1 MKKMLSL
8 AAMFAVL
15 SYASPAPAVELKF
28 GGDAAVRVR
37 DTSNDAA
44 HQSSDDFYSQ
54 YRLRLNGSADLG
66 DGYIIKVQLTNEA
79 PNYVPKNA
87 PSGAPAGTVALGG
100 GGGWQTVGY
109 GNSEL
114 YTLGASQIYFGRFYG
129 DSHYLVG
136 RLPLNSTNNPIFD
149 LTLYPKNPL
158 DVPTTTFQND
168 RLFGANWGTKIGDGD
183 LNLVVGTFDNISAND
198 TGGTGDGVL
207 NDGYAF
213 VASYKATIGN
223 VTVEPEVITAITKF
237 DSVTQQ
243 TFSASNA
250 GYGAPFHQ
258 GIRPVT
264 FGANVGV
271 PVGDLKLGF
280 SGLYNIGKGT
290 TPSSS
295 IYAYA
300 NQNVDYTGYLL
311 RIKAEYGKFLA
322 WYDYNKTTD
331 NSSAIISHEYT
342 NQFVWAQYQIPVGK
356 ITIQPTLRYLT
367 TSDHVGG
374 SVADANTSRLRSELW
389 ASLAF

>member
-15 SYASPAPAVELKF
+15 SYASPASAVELKF

-37 DTSNDAA
+37 ETSNDAA

-54 YRLRLNGSADLG
+54 YRLRLNASADLG
-66 DGYIIKVQLTNEA
+66 DGYIVKAQLTNEA
-79 PNYVPKNA
+79 PNNTA
-87 PSGAPAGTVALGG
+87 TGAVALGA

-109 GNSEL
+109 GNTEL

-136 RLPLNSTNNPIFD
+136 RLPLNSTNNPLFD

-158 DVPTTTFQND
+158 DVPTTTYQND

-183 LNLVVGTFDNISAND
+183 LNLVVGTFDNISRTD
-198 TGGTGDGVL
+198 TAGTGDGIL

-213 VASYKATIGN
+213 VASYKVTIGN

-243 TFSASNA
+243 TFSASSA
-250 GYGAPFHQ
+250 SYGAPFHQ

-271 PVGDLKLGF
+271 PAGDVKLGF
-280 SGLYNIGKGT
+280 SALYNIGKGT
-290 TPSSS
+290 TPSSA
-295 IYAYA
+295 IYGPNA
-300 NQNVDYTGYLL
+300 NANVDYTGYLL

-331 NSSAIISHEYT
+331 NSSAIAHAYT
-342 NQFVWAQYQIPVGK
+342 NQFVWAQYQIPAGK

-367 TSDHVGG
+367 SSDHVGG
-374 SVADANTSRLRSELW
+374 AVADVNTSRLRSELW
-389 ASLAF
+389 ASIAF

>member
-8 AAMFAVL
+8 AAMLAVL
-15 SYASPAPAVELKF
+15 SYASPASAELTF
-28 GGDAAVRVR
+28 SGDAAVRVR
-37 DTSNDAA
+37 ETSNEAA
-44 HQSSDDFYSQ
+44 NQAKDDFYSQ
-54 YRLRLNGSADLG
+54 YRVRLNASADLG
-66 DGYIIKVQLTNEA
+66 DGYIFKAQLTNEA
-79 PNYVPKNA
+79 PNFTK
-87 PSGAPAGTVALGG
+87 SGTVALGG

-109 GNSEL
+109 GNSEV
-114 YTLGASQIYFGRFYG
+114 YTLGASQLYFGRFYG

-158 DVPTTTFQND
+158 DIPTTTFQND
-168 RLFGANWGTKIGDGD
+168 RLFGANWGTKIGNGD
-183 LNLVVGTFDNISAND
+183 LNVVVGVFDNISASD
-198 TGGTGDGVL
+198 TAGTGDGLL

-213 VASYKATIGN
+213 VASYKTTIGN
-223 VTVEPEVITAITKF
+223 VTIEPEVLTAITKF
-237 DSVTQQ
+237 DSVSQQ
-243 TFSASNA
+243 TFSPTSAS
-250 GYGAPFHQ
+250 YGTPFHQ

-271 PVGDLKLGF
+271 PAGDLKLGF

-300 NQNVDYTGYLL
+300 NANVDYTGYLL
-311 RIKAEYGKFLA
+311 RVKAEYGPFLA

-331 NSSAIISHEYT
+331 NSAATSHEYT
-342 NQFVWAQYQIPVGK
+342 NQFVWAQYQFKVYQAAKGSL
-356 ITIQPTLRYLT
+356 TIQPTLRYLT

-374 SVADANTSRLRSELW
+374 AVADLNTSRLRSELW
-389 ASLAF
+389 ATVSF